1 MPFLR
6 YFAIAF
12 ALVAVAAVSI
22 MGYRGQKFQDTPLEV
37 FPDMDRQAKMLEQ
50 VPSSFWEDGRAD
62 REPIPGTRP
71 FTTEFNE
78 EYPHTAPRDADYQD
92 TYYYTGKN
100 YDSSSD
106 AEWGD
111 GIPVEVNYELIEL
124 GQKQYNIYCTVC
136 HGESGDGNGI
146 TKQYG
151 INASNLVS
159 QIYADRPDGNIYN
172 TINKGFNTMYGYG
185 TKLLPE
191 ERWAVVAYVRALQRA
206 GLATPQDVPADK
218 RQELGL

>member
-12 ALVAVAAVSI
+12 VLVAVAVVSI
-22 MGYRGQKFQDTPLEV
+22 MGYRGQKFQDTPIEV
-37 FPDMDRQAKMLEQ
+37 FPDMDRQPKMLEQ
-50 VPSSFWEDGRAD
+50 VPTEFWGDGRAD
-62 REPIPGTRP
+62 RDPIPGTRP
-71 FTTEFNE
+71 FTTEFNR
-78 EYPHTAPRDADYQD
+78 EYPHTAPRDAGYQD
-92 TYYYTGKN
+92 TYFFTGKN
-100 YDSSSD
+100 YDSTSD
-106 AEWGD
+106 TEWGD

-124 GQKQYNIYCTVC
+124 GKKKYEIYCAVC
-136 HGESGDGNGI
+136 HGESGNGNGI

-151 INASNLVS
+151 INASNLIS

-172 TINKGFNTMYGYG
+172 TINKGYNTMYGYG
-185 TKLLPE
+185 AKLLPK
-191 ERWAVVAYVRALQRA
+191 ERWAVVAYLRALQRA